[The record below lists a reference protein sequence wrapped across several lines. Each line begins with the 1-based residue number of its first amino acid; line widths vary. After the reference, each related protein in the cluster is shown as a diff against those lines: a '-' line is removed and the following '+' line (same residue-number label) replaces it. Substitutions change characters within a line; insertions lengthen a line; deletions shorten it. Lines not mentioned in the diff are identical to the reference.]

1 MNRGLQF
8 PGFTKKK
15 NQYYLLLPTIR
26 TFIFLKEIQRLKH
39 NLRNLPWS
47 SAMMLVVTKGG
58 TAPRVDVWKSP
69 PRFTLSSSITWICDI
84 QKHTMPREKP
94 NRHWRDKRMKTHPL
108 ILSVIRKCAADLFT
122 NSAPAM
128 QGKAMDSKMLV
139 FWVLDWEQ
147 EYRQVYRQSWPLP
160 ISKVRIVA
168 KLLHSLCSCLS
179 SIC

>member
-1 MNRGLQF
+1 MFKFCVKTTVSCTPVWKKGLVQEVF
-8 PGFTKKK
+8 NLPLWDVALQMDRCSKRMAHKIVLTCRNYTGYYTWWISWTVGCSSLDSQRKK
-15 NQYYLLLPTIR
+15 NQYYLLLSNIR

-94 NRHWRDKRMKTHPL
+94 NRQWRDKK
-108 ILSVIRKCAADLFT
+108 
-122 NSAPAM
+122 
-128 QGKAMDSKMLV
+128 
-139 FWVLDWEQ
+139 
-147 EYRQVYRQSWPLP
+147 
-160 ISKVRIVA
+160 
-168 KLLHSLCSCLS
+168 
-179 SIC
+179 